1 MAKHGA
7 MSMKVKTFAGKV
19 PEFVKECVK
28 VCWMMVIQEPPLVFA
43 PDIPGDKF
51 DRTLYFT
58 YQTTGTDIRF
68 VVWPAILL
76 ETGGRV
82 LVKGVAECCRVRTKI
97 KVNQSKV

>member
-1 MAKHGA
+1 MAKRGA

-43 PDIPGDKF
+43 SVKPGDKF
-51 DRTLYFT
+51 DRTLYST

-68 VVWPAILL
+68 VVWPAMLL
-76 ETGGRV
+76 ETGGRI
-82 LVKGVAECCRVRTKI
+82 LVKGVAECCRARTKTN
-97 KVNQSKV
+97 VNQSEV